1 MLQTSVLLPLPL
13 LVDEVIAYKEII
25 GPAIYDRYGEDMM
38 MVEPIDFMFWK
49 DAFKTTKAS
58 RDFIDVIKLET
69 SNSNREEDDWTTR
82 GSQAYLKSCGYSS
95 INGLVGTKTCD
106 FTGGWENA
114 MNIKICS
121 AVFQVWGDQSKKIM
135 EKGYLQNHK
144 I

>member
-1 MLQTSVLLPLPL
+1 
-13 LVDEVIAYKEII
+13 
-25 GPAIYDRYGEDMM
+25 M

-135 EKGYLQNHK
+135 EKAYLQKHK
-144 I
+144 IRRRIFSTPERMTEKMMQISIWNIFKYFIVYFIKFR

>member
-1 MLQTSVLLPLPL
+1 
-13 LVDEVIAYKEII
+13 
-25 GPAIYDRYGEDMM
+25 M

-95 INGLVGTKTCD
+95 INGLMGSETCD
-106 FTGGWENA
+106 FTGDWESAMNVIIEEIFIK

-121 AVFQVWGDQSKKIM
+121 AVFQVWGKRSKKS
-135 EKGYLQNHK
+135 KGKEYLQKNK
-144 I
+144 IRRRSSPTRK